1 MKRIL
6 STKFKNEILNLFNKG
21 FSGKQIATI
30 MRDEYY
36 SETGKQLTRN
46 VCRGIQFRAGK
57 CDPMNYGLSIKNR
70 MSRVIVPTK
79 GFKLKKC
86 LACKKEV
93 YIEEHLRICPN
104 CTSERQ
110 KIDKSQ
116 WDSSIV
122 GRTQKEVKQ
131 ILKGLL

>member
-1 MKRIL
+1 MKKIL
-6 STKFKNEILNLFNKG
+6 STKFKNEILNLFSKG

-36 SETGKQLTRN
+36 KETGKQLTRN
-46 VCRGIQFRAGK
+46 VCMGIKFRAGK
-57 CDPMNYGLSIKNR
+57 CDPMNYGLSI
-70 MSRVIVPTK
+70 

-122 GRTQKEVKQ
+122 VRTQKEVKQ